1 MLHNEARRLLVQAYE
16 QTHDAQ
22 TVAKC
27 FQVSTSTVYRLSGQ
41 KKKTGSVELQTSQR
55 GRKPAL
61 TEKDLQGIDQLIAA
75 QPDITIG
82 ERSADKTPLNTPAN
96 TTILSSI
103 RRNGETAYTIYSGGT
118 TREKFLDYLKNT
130 LIPTL
135 HKGDIVIMDNMRT
148 HHVKEVQTLLQGA
161 GMKLWYLPAYSPDLN
176 TIETM
181 WSRIMAILRK
191 LKIRLLSLLPHGIA
205 EAFP

>member
-1 MLHNEARRLLVQAYE
+1 MPHFWASPTSIRSTSSNNSELTKGVECYQKVI
-16 QTHDAQ
+16 
-22 TVAKC
+22 
-27 FQVSTSTVYRLSGQ
+27 STSTVYRLSGQ
-41 KKKTGSVELQTSQR
+41 KKKTGSVERQTSQR

-61 TEKDLQGIDQLIAA
+61 TEEDLQGIDQLIAA

-118 TREKFLDYLKNT
+118 TREKFLDYLKET

-135 HKGDIVIMDNMRT
+135 HEGDIVVMDNMRT
-148 HHVKEVQTLLQGA
+148 HHGKEVRTLLEGA
-161 GMKLWYLPAYSPDLN
+161 GMKLRYLPQ
-176 TIETM
+176 
-181 WSRIMAILRK
+181 
-191 LKIRLLSLLPHGIA
+191 LPHGIA
-205 EAFP
+205 EAFSLICPSDCIGWFSAAGIPC